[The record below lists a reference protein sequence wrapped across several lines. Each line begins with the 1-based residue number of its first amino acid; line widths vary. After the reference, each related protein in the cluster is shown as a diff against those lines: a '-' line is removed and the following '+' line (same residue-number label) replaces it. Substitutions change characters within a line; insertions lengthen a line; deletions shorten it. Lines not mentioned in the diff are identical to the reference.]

1 MNVTGRVHPFCHVEA
16 FDLHSFW
23 PPRWTAWPP
32 VTEMGP
38 AKREAPARTCCR
50 HNLGTLAF
58 MMLMSLHCYPVDLL
72 CPAVRA
78 QSLRLAPFV
87 HKIPH
92 LQVLQ
97 AVILIQQGEGAIHPP
112 VAKRLTFRNRMLF
125 HGGFDAQLFE
135 TVSQVG
141 KRIELRMD
149 KKKRHK
155 PPCCL

>member
-1 MNVTGRVHPFCHVEA
+1 MNVTGRVHPFRHVEA
-16 FDLHSFW
+16 FDLHSVW
-23 PPRWTAWPP
+23 LPRWTAWPP

-141 KRIELRMD
+141 KRIELRMG
-149 KKKRHK
+149 KKRHK
-155 PPCCL
+155 PPCFL